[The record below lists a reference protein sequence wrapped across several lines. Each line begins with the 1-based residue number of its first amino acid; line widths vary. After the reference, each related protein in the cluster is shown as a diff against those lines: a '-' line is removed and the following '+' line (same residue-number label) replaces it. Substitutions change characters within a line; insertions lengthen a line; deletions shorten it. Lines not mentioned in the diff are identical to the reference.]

1 MAQAQQAQ
9 MFRTLLAGNRAGAL
23 NAPTINTLVNVHGI
37 VDIQTFVAYMTEEQ
51 VKSISKMVRHVTQAA
66 PNTIDVVQVVGQ
78 PAVAVPNPAKTALI
92 NVVAGTKLH
101 AIWYWAVL
109 RERCGK
115 LLSASAQVLT
125 QAEITKVMARIQFE
139 KDVKTAEA
147 DSNTGKKPHVLKKL
161 EKFNEWYD
169 VFNTH
174 LYTCRGAARIPLCYL
189 YRDMAVPT
197 QEMKDAEYE
206 SSDEEYMTLFAL
218 AGSYYQVDNATLF
231 NELMQYVE
239 GGPGESIVKPY
250 RSARNGREAML
261 ALFAYANG
269 TDARERRAADA
280 YNVLETTTFNK
291 MSRNYG
297 LDDFLGR
304 LRDTYTILAH
314 PDIGQAVAEQRKW
327 QDTLEKIHDPNLEM
341 VKMTI
346 KNSASLHPESKTFEQ
361 LASKLKELSHD
372 VYKKPHPRAGRLIS
386 STKSS
391 GSPGPPIKDCDVTNK
406 DYSQKDW
413 GRLTS
418 EQKSK
423 VQKLRRTEKEAK
435 KRRVKSAERK
445 EESDDDM
452 EIDSASE
459 DAGTQFGRNAHKSPS
474 KKQKKK

>member
-23 NAPTINTLVNVHGI
+23 NAPTIDTLVNVHGI

-139 KDVKTAEA
+139 KDVKKTAEA
-147 DSNTGKKPHVLKKL
+147 DLNTGKKPHGVLKKL
-161 EKFNEWYD
+161 ERFNEWYD

-174 LYTCRGAARIPLCYL
+174 HVYTCRGAARIPLCYV
-189 YRDMAVPT
+189 YREVAVPT
-197 QEMKDAEYE
+197 QEMKDAIYE

-218 AGSYYQVDNATLF
+218 AGSYYQVDNATLY

-239 GGPGESIVKPY
+239 GGPGESVVKPFCGA
-250 RSARNGREAML
+250 SRNGRTVML

-269 TDARERRAADA
+269 MDAKERRAVDA
-280 YNVLETTTFNK
+280 YSVIESTVYTKNA
-291 MSRNYG
+291 RNFM
-297 LDDFLGR
+297 LDDFFGR
-304 LRDTYTILAH
+304 LRDAYSILGH
-314 PDIGQAVAEQRKW
+314 PDINQAVAEHHKW
-327 QDTLEKIHDPNLEM
+327 LDTL
-341 VKMTI
+341 
-346 KNSASLHPESKTFEQ
+346 
-361 LASKLKELSHD
+361 
-372 VYKKPHPRAGRLIS
+372 KPVA
-386 STKSS
+386 
-391 GSPGPPIKDCDVTNK
+391 
-406 DYSQKDW
+406 
-413 GRLTS
+413 
-418 EQKSK
+418 
-423 VQKLRRTEKEAK
+423 
-435 KRRVKSAERK
+435 
-445 EESDDDM
+445 
-452 EIDSASE
+452 
-459 DAGTQFGRNAHKSPS
+459 
-474 KKQKKK
+474 